1 MYVNYDLMIEHA
13 KGELDRSIKEL
24 SFYRMYTSKLETGFT
39 RKENIRNLQNRKRMF
54 EQRVRMLEEQRGTEN
69 EPIA

>member
-24 SFYRMYTSKLETGFT
+24 RFYRMYTSKLETGFT
-39 RKENIRNLQNRKRMF
+39 RKTNYVKSQEKQLNV
-54 EQRVRMLEEQRGTEN
+54 E
-69 EPIA
+69 

>member
-24 SFYRMYTSKLETGFT
+24 RFYRMYTSKLETGFT
-39 RKENIRNLQNRKRMF
+39 RKEN
-54 EQRVRMLEEQRGTEN
+54 MLLC
-69 EPIA
+69 

>member
-13 KGELDRSIKEL
+13 KGELGRSIKEL
-24 SFYRMYTSKLETGFT
+24 KFYQMYTSKLETGFT

-54 EQRVRMLEEQRGTEN
+54 EQRVRMLEEQKGAYSEQNT
-69 EPIA
+69 

>member
-13 KGELDRSIKEL
+13 KGELDISIKEL
-24 SFYRMYTSKLETGFT
+24 RFYRMYTSKLETGFT

-54 EQRVRMLEEQRGTEN
+54 EQRVRMLEEQRGKHSEQIT
-69 EPIA
+69 

>member
-54 EQRVRMLEEQRGTEN
+54 EQRVRMLEEQRGKNSEQIT
-69 EPIA
+69 